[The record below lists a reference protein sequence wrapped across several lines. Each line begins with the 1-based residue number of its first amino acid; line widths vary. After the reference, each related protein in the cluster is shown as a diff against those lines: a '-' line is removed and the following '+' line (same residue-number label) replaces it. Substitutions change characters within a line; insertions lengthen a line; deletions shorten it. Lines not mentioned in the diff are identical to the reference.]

1 MVNSRPPGSFRQHW
15 QEVMGTFLK
24 IGALSYGRA
33 ASVGLMQTEVL
44 DKRAW
49 LTREQFLKGM
59 ALVNT
64 LPGPGGVQLGI
75 FVGFTRAGWWG
86 GVLAGL
92 CFILPAFCIL
102 LALTLVY
109 HHYGA
114 LPRMRHLFYGL
125 SPVVVGIFA
134 TSVYRL
140 GRAAVRDRTH
150 VLLALVSALALGL
163 TGVGI
168 VPTMLLAGAVGVV
181 RYGSRTRGIMA
192 GLVVMLLSG
201 AYQWE
206 SAWVTMPAFLGPG
219 ADPTMTSLT
228 PGLWEIGLF
237 FLTVGALTFGGG
249 LSILAFIQDQV
260 VHHLHWLTPQ
270 QFLDGLALGQLT
282 PGPIVML
289 AAFVGYAVGAIW
301 GAVAAAVAV
310 YLPSFILMLAV
321 LPVMERLTRLAWMH
335 AALQGIGPAVI
346 GMTAVAVIRMLPHA
360 IPDLVTGLLAV
371 GTVVA
376 MGWWR
381 LGPLPLMLGGAA
393 VGLVLRGRFS

>member
-1 MVNSRPPGSFRQHW
+1 VKATQGPFRQHW
-15 QEVMGTFLK
+15 REVTGTFLK
-24 IGALSYGRA
+24 IGALSYGGA

-44 DKRAW
+44 ERRAW
-49 LTREQFLKGM
+49 LPREQFLEGL

-64 LPGPGGVQLGI
+64 LPGPAGVQLGI

-102 LALTLVY
+102 LALTVVY
-109 HHYGA
+109 HRYGA

-125 SPVVVGIFA
+125 SPVVVGIFTKA
-134 TSVYRL
+134 VWRL

-150 VLLALVSALALGL
+150 VLLALGSALALGL
-163 TGVGI
+163 TGIGI
-168 VPTMLLAGAVGVV
+168 VPIMLLAGALGVA
-181 RYGSRTRGIMA
+181 RYGSRTWGLAA
-192 GLVVMLLSG
+192 GLVIVLLSG
-201 AYQWE
+201 AYQWA
-206 SAWVTMPAFLGPG
+206 SAWGMMPAFTGP
-219 ADPTMTSLT
+219 DIDRTMTSLT
-228 PGLWEIGLF
+228 PRLWEIGLF
-237 FLTVGALTFGGG
+237 FLKVGALTFGGG

-260 VHHLHWLTPQ
+260 VNHLHWLTPQ
-270 QFLDGLALGQLT
+270 RFLDGLALGQLT

-289 AAFVGYAVGAIW
+289 AAFVGYAVGAVG
-301 GAVAAAVAV
+301 GAVVAAVAV

-321 LPVMERLTRLAWMH
+321 LPVMERLRRLAWMQ

-346 GMTAVAVIRMLPHA
+346 GITAVAVVRMVPHA
-360 IPDLVTGLLAV
+360 IPDLITGLLAA

-381 LGPLPLMLGGAA
+381 LSPLPLMLGGAA
-393 VGLVLRGRFS
+393 VGLALRGRFS

>member
-1 MVNSRPPGSFRQHW
+1 VRSTHGGFRQHW
-15 QEVMGTFLK
+15 REVMGTFMK
-24 IGALSYGRA
+24 IGALSYGGA

-49 LTREQFLKGM
+49 LPRERFLEGL

-134 TSVYRL
+134 TSVCRL
-140 GRAAVRDRTH
+140 GQAAVRDRTQT
-150 VLLALVSALALGL
+150 LLAFGSALALGL
-163 TGVGI
+163 TGFGI
-168 VPTMLLAGAVGVV
+168 VSTMLLAGAVGVA
-181 RYGSRTRGIMA
+181 RYGSRLWGLAA
-192 GLVVMLLSG
+192 GLLIMLLSG
-201 AYQWE
+201 AYHWG
-206 SAWVTMPAFLGPG
+206 SAWVTMPAFTGPG
-219 ADPTMTSLT
+219 IDRTMTSMT
-228 PGLWEIGLF
+228 PRLWEIGLF
-237 FLTVGALTFGGG
+237 FLKVGALTFGGG

-260 VHHLHWLTPQ
+260 VNHLHWLTPQ

-289 AAFVGYAVGAIW
+289 AAFVGYEVGAIG
-301 GAVAAAVAV
+301 GAVVAAAAV

-321 LPVMERLTRLAWMH
+321 LPVMERLTRLAWMQ

-360 IPDLVTGLLAV
+360 IPDLITGLLAV
-371 GTVVA
+371 GTVVG
-376 MGWWR
+376 MGCWR
-381 LGPLPLMLGGAA
+381 LGPVPLMMGGAA

>member
-1 MVNSRPPGSFRQHW
+1 
-15 QEVMGTFLK
+15 MGTFLK
-24 IGALSYGRA
+24 IGALSYGGA
-33 ASVGLMQTEVL
+33 ASVGIMQTEVL
-44 DKRAW
+44 EKRAW
-49 LTREQFLKGM
+49 MPRERFLEGM

-102 LALTLVY
+102 LALTLIY

-134 TSVYRL
+134 TSVSRL

-150 VLLALVSALALGL
+150 ALLALVSALALGF
-163 TGVGI
+163 TGFGI

-181 RYGSRTRGIMA
+181 RYGSRPWGVAA
-192 GLVVMLLSG
+192 GLVVMLLYG
-201 AYQWE
+201 AYRWG
-206 SAWVTMPAFLGPG
+206 SAWVTMPAFTST
-219 ADPTMTSLT
+219 DIDRTMASLN
-228 PGLWEIGLF
+228 PGLWEVGLF
-237 FLTVGALTFGGG
+237 FLKVGAFTFGGG
-249 LSILAFIQDQV
+249 LTILAFMQDQV
-260 VHHLHWLTPQ
+260 VNHLHWLTPQ

-289 AAFVGYAVGAIW
+289 AAFVGYTVGAVW
-301 GAVAAAVAV
+301 GAVVAAVAV

-321 LPVMERLTRLAWMH
+321 LPVMERITRLAWMN
-335 AALQGIGPAVI
+335 AALQGIGPAVV
-346 GMTAVAVIRMLPHA
+346 GMAAVAVIRMLHHA
-360 IPDLVTGLLAV
+360 IPDLIIGLLAV

-376 MGWWR
+376 MGCWR
-381 LGPLPLMLGGAA
+381 LSPLPLMMGGAA
-393 VGLVLRGRFS
+393 VGLILRGRFS

>member
-1 MVNSRPPGSFRQHW
+1 MRSTPGSFRQHW

-24 IGALSYGRA
+24 IGALSYGGA

-49 LTREQFLKGM
+49 LPRERFLEGL

-125 SPVVVGIFA
+125 NPVVVGIFA
-134 TSVYRL
+134 TSVYQL
-140 GRAAVRDRTH
+140 GRAAIRDRRH
-150 VLLALVSALALGL
+150 VLLAFMSALALGF

-168 VPTMLLAGAVGVV
+168 IPTMLLAGAVGVV
-181 RYGSRTRGIMA
+181 RYGSRTWGVAA
-192 GLVVMLLSG
+192 GLMIMLLSG
-201 AYQWE
+201 AYHWG
-206 SAWVTMPAFLGPG
+206 SAWVTIPAFTST
-219 ADPTMTSLT
+219 DVDRTMTSLT
-228 PGLWEIGLF
+228 PRLWEIGLF
-237 FLTVGALTFGGG
+237 FLKVGALTFGGG

-260 VHHLHWLTPQ
+260 VNHLHWLTPQ

-289 AAFVGYAVGAIW
+289 AAFVGYEVGTVGGAV
-301 GAVAAAVAV
+301 VAAAAV

-321 LPVMERLTRLAWMH
+321 LPMMERLTRLAWMN

-360 IPDLVTGLLAV
+360 LPDLITGLLAV

-376 MGWWR
+376 MVHWR
-381 LGPLPLMLGGAA
+381 LSPVPLMMGGAA
-393 VGLVLRGRFS
+393 VGFVLRGRFS

>member
-1 MVNSRPPGSFRQHW
+1 VRSTHGGFRQHW
-15 QEVMGTFLK
+15 REIMGTFLK
-24 IGALSYGRA
+24 IGALSYGGA
-33 ASVGLMQTEVL
+33 ASVGIMQTEVL
-44 DKRAW
+44 EKRAW
-49 LTREQFLKGM
+49 IPRERFLEGM

-140 GRAAVRDRTH
+140 GRAAVRDRTQI
-150 VLLALVSALALGL
+150 LLALVSALALGF
-163 TGVGI
+163 TGFGI

-181 RYGSRTRGIMA
+181 RYGSRPWGIMA
-192 GLVVMLLSG
+192 GLVVMLLYG
-201 AYQWE
+201 AYHWG
-206 SAWVTMPAFLGPG
+206 SAWMTMPAFTSTEI
-219 ADPTMTSLT
+219 DRTMTS
-228 PGLWEIGLF
+228 PRLWEIGLF
-237 FLTVGALTFGGG
+237 FLKVGALTFGGG

-260 VHHLHWLTPQ
+260 VNHLHWLTPQ

-289 AAFVGYAVGAIW
+289 AAFVGYAVGAIR
-301 GAVAAAVAV
+301 GAVVAAVAV

-321 LPVMERLTRLAWMH
+321 LPVMERLTRLAWMK
-335 AALQGIGPAVI
+335 AALQGISPAVI

-360 IPDLVTGLLAV
+360 IPDLITGLLAV

-376 MGWWR
+376 MGCWR
-381 LGPLPLMLGGAA
+381 LNPLPLMMGGAA

>member
-1 MVNSRPPGSFRQHW
+1 
-15 QEVMGTFLK
+15 MGTFLK
-24 IGALSYGRA
+24 IGALSYGGA
-33 ASVGLMQTEVL
+33 ASVGIMQTEVL
-44 DKRAW
+44 EKRAW
-49 LTREQFLKGM
+49 IPREQFIEGL

-75 FVGFTRAGWWG
+75 FLGFTCAGWWG

-102 LALTLVY
+102 LTLTLVY

-114 LPRMRHLFYGL
+114 LPSMRHLFYGL

-140 GRAAVRDRTH
+140 GRAAVRDRTQ
-150 VLLALVSALALGL
+150 VLLALGSALALGL

-168 VPTMLLAGAVGVV
+168 VPTILLAGAVGVV
-181 RYGSRTRGIMA
+181 RYGSRTWGIAA
-192 GLVVMLLSG
+192 GLVIIMLYG
-201 AYQWE
+201 AYH
-206 SAWVTMPAFLGPG
+206 
-219 ADPTMTSLT
+219 
-228 PGLWEIGLF
+228 WEIGLF
-237 FLTVGALTFGGG
+237 FLKVGAFTFGGG
-249 LSILAFIQDQV
+249 LTILAFMQDQV
-260 VHHLHWLTPQ
+260 VNHLHWLTPQ

-321 LPVMERLTRLAWMH
+321 LPVMERIKRLAWMQ
-335 AALQGIGPAVI
+335 AALQGISPAVI

-360 IPDLVTGLLAV
+360 IPDLITGLLAV

-376 MGWWR
+376 MGCWR
-381 LGPLPLMLGGAA
+381 LSPFPLMMGGAA